1 MSAVRVERHAGV
13 STLADLDLGAHVRGA
28 ANAMVEIAARWLRN
42 RAAERHM
49 SELSDSQL
57 HDLGITRSDI
67 RRVAWHGRD

>member
-1 MSAVRVERHAGV
+1 MSAVRVERHAGA
-13 STLADLDLGAHVRGA
+13 SSLADLQLGERARSTA
-28 ANAMVEIAARWLRN
+28 SAMIEIAARWLRN

-67 RRVAWHGRD
+67 HRVAWHGHD